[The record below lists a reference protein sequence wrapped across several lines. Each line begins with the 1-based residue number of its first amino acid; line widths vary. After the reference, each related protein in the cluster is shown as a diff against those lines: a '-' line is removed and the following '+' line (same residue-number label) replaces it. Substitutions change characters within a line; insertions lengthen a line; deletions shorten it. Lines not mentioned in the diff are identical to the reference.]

1 MISIL
6 TFFAHL
12 IPPNSAAQGAL
23 TLALAIT
30 IGLVLGGIRVR
41 GLRLGISAVLFSALA
56 FGQLGLT
63 VSPQAMSFIRDFSL
77 ILFVYAIGLQV
88 GPGFF
93 DSLRAE
99 GLRLNILALIA
110 IALGV
115 VLTAA
120 IASIAHVPR
129 DSAAGLFSGAYTT
142 TPGLAAGQ
150 EVLRQANENKPG
162 GATAAMAS
170 AGLAYAVTYP
180 FGVFGPA
187 LVIIAIRRLFRVKI
201 AAERSALAAAEQSRR
216 PQIVRLDLEVTNAEH
231 AGKKLKH
238 HPLLQGR
245 GVVLSRLL
253 RDEVLSVPTAE
264 TEIRVGDVFRAVGPQ
279 AELARLSGA
288 MGRETTIPADLLTDN
303 IQRREIVVTRT
314 RVLHRSLRELDLIR
328 RTGVTI
334 AGVSRSGVELIPIAS
349 LKLKFG
355 DRLLAVGPLEGLKQV
370 EQELGNSPEALN
382 QVQLIPIFLG
392 VVLGVIVGSIPM
404 KFPGLSIPM
413 RIGLAG
419 GPMLAAIALSQLGN
433 LGAVVWYLPVS
444 ANQLIRDFGLAVFL
458 ACVGFESGGNFLQRV
473 AHGGL
478 VFIAWGA
485 VITVLPVF
493 LVAVYARLVMKMNF
507 VTLAGWIAGAMTS
520 TPALLFASEYTGSES
535 PAVAYAA
542 VAPLSILSPVLC
554 TQLLVMWLIR

>member
-1 MISIL
+1 ML
-6 TFFAHL
+6 TFFSHL
-12 IPPNSAAQGAL
+12 IPPKSAAEGAL

-30 IGLVLGGIRVR
+30 IGLLLGGIRVR

-63 VSPQAMSFIRDFSL
+63 VPPEAMSFIRDFSL

-88 GPGFF
+88 GPGFL

-99 GLRLNILALIA
+99 GLRLNVLALIA
-110 IALGV
+110 IALGA

-120 IASIAHVPR
+120 IASMAHVPK
-129 DSAAGLFSGAYTT
+129 SAAGLYSGAYTT

-150 EVLRQANENKPG
+150 GVLRQAYETSG
-162 GATAAMAS
+162 GADAAVAT

-187 LVIIAIRRLFRVKI
+187 LVIVAVRRLFRVQI
-201 AAERSALAAAEQSRR
+201 AAERSALAEAEQSRR
-216 PQIVRLDLEVTNAEH
+216 AQIGRLDFEVTNPEH
-231 AGKKLKH
+231 AGKKLKN
-238 HPLLQGR
+238 HPLVQGR
-245 GVVLSRLL
+245 GVVLARLL
-253 RDEVLSVPTAE
+253 REEVLSVPTAD
-264 TEIRVGDVFRAVGPQ
+264 TEIRIGDIFRAVGPQ
-279 AELARLSGA
+279 AEITRLAAA
-288 MGRETTIPADLLTDN
+288 MGREAAIPADLLTGN

-314 RVLHRSLRELDLIR
+314 QVLHRSLRELDLIR

-334 AGVSRSGVELIPIAS
+334 GGVSRAGIELIPNAS

-355 DRLLAVGPLEGLKQV
+355 DRLTAVGPLEGLKQV
-370 EQELGNSPEALN
+370 EAELGNSPDALN
-382 QVQLIPIFLG
+382 QIQLLPIFLG
-392 VVLGVIVGSIPM
+392 VVLGVIVGSVPLR
-404 KFPGLSIPM
+404 FPGLSIPM

-458 ACVGFESGGNFLQRV
+458 ACVGFESGGHFLERV
-473 AHGGL
+473 VHGGF
-478 VFIAWGA
+478 VFIIWGA
-485 VITVLPVF
+485 VITVLPVL
-493 LVAVYARLVMKMNF
+493 LVAVFARGVMRMNF
-507 VTLAGWIAGAMTS
+507 VTLAGWVAGAMTS

-542 VAPLSILSPVLC
+542 VAPLSILSPVIC

>member
-1 MISIL
+1 MTSLL
-6 TFFAHL
+6 TFFAQL
-12 IPPNSAAQGAL
+12 IPANSAAAGAL

-63 VSPQAMSFIRDFSL
+63 LSPQALSFIRDFSL

-99 GLRLNILALIA
+99 GLRLNVLAVIA
-110 IALGV
+110 IALGA
-115 VLTAA
+115 VLTVT

-129 DSAAGLFSGAYTT
+129 EAAAGLYSGAYTT

-150 EVLRQANENKPG
+150 EVLRQANVNKPG
-162 GATAAMAS
+162 GADAAVAS

-187 LVIIAIRRLFRVKI
+187 LVIVAIRRLFRVEI
-201 AAERSALAAAEQSRR
+201 TAERTALAAAEHSRR
-216 PQIVRLDLEVTNAEH
+216 PQIGPLDFEVTHPEQ
-231 AGKKLKH
+231 AGKKLRH
-238 HPLLQGR
+238 HPLVQGR
-245 GVVLSRLL
+245 GVVLSRLV
-253 RDEVLSVPTAE
+253 RDGAVSIPTAD
-264 TEIRVGDVFRAVGPQ
+264 TEIRMGDIYRAVGPQ
-279 AELARLSGA
+279 AEIVRLAAA
-288 MGRETTIPADLLTDN
+288 MGRETAIPANLLAGN
-303 IQRREIVVTRT
+303 IQRREILVTRT
-314 RVLHRSLRELDLIR
+314 RVLGRPLRELDLIR

-334 AGVSRSGVELIPIAS
+334 ATASRSGVELIPAAS

-355 DRLLAVGPLEGLKQV
+355 DRLTVVGPLDGLKQV
-370 EQELGNSPEALN
+370 EEELGNSPEALN
-382 QVQLIPIFLG
+382 QIQLIPIFLG
-392 VVLGVIVGSIPM
+392 VVLGVIVGSIPLR
-404 KFPGLSIPM
+404 FPGLSIPM

-458 ACVGFESGGNFLQRV
+458 ACVGFESGGHFLERV
-473 AHGGL
+473 VHGG
-478 VFIAWGA
+478 FIFIVWGA

-493 LVAVYARLVMKMNF
+493 LVAVYARVVMRMNF
-507 VTLAGWIAGAMTS
+507 ITVSGWIAGAMTS
-520 TPALLFASEYTGSES
+520 TPALLFASEYTASES

-542 VAPLSILSPVLC
+542 VAPLSILSPVIC